1 MSLLAVSN
9 PLIILL
15 IILSI
20 TTLTL
25 LVFIASLRFFL
36 GGSSK
41 SVFDKHY
48 EPENLSLHFEQ
59 LKRILYSCAVAG
71 SAEVNI
77 TSSGD
82 GVTIYS
88 EANGNIVKLLPINP
102 AIERDF
108 MSACSTI
115 IRLAGSYNRL
125 LNRFTI
131 NIDDIGKGFHPS
143 LVEIRSIVKS
153 PNASTSHMIISLSYR
168 KPLNLNLGNKNNNN
182 EAIV

>member
-1 MSLLAVSN
+1 MSLLAISN
-9 PLIILL
+9 PLIVLL

-20 TTLTL
+20 TTLIL
-25 LVFIASLRFFL
+25 LAFIASLRIFL

-71 SAEVNI
+71 STEVNI

-88 EANGNIVKLLPINP
+88 EANGNPVNLLPVSHN
-102 AIERDF
+102 IERNF
-108 MSACSTI
+108 MSACSAI
-115 IRLAGSYNRL
+115 MRLAGSHNRL

-131 NIDDIGKGFHPS
+131 NIDDLGKGFHPS
-143 LVEIRSIVKS
+143 LVEIRSTLKS
-153 PNASTSHMIISLSYR
+153 TDASTSHMTISLSYR
-168 KPLNLNLGNKNNNN
+168 KPLDLNLGNKNNNN